1 MDQNELLKEI
11 DMDAGLQDQSKQT
24 IVKKIG
30 KYILFKILQIFI
42 ERLLVKKKEKLK
54 SMVFQKI
61 LIVNY

>member
-30 KYILFKILQIFI
+30 KYIKFKTL
-42 ERLLVKKKEKLK
+42 
-54 SMVFQKI
+54 
-61 LIVNY
+61 